1 MEYGY
6 IIMKLFLIQAINA
19 MAEKLAVGNHY
30 ALLDVQV
37 KQQQVKFFSN
47 SRIREKSKELVC
59 NSLRGDEPYCS

>member
-1 MEYGY
+1 
-6 IIMKLFLIQAINA
+6 

-47 SRIREKSKELVC
+47 SRIREKSKQLVC